1 MKSIKWI
8 KIFFGLSIFVF
19 LFVGIFNYK
28 IDSLGLLRETTLD
41 KVAEELSNGKIIAG
55 LGNID
60 ERIFRKKQIEY
71 LKNDVEYVA
80 IGSSRTMQLRKNMF
94 LNDGINNFQ
103 NYSVSGASIEDYIA
117 LIQVHKNKFGELPK
131 NLILGLDSWIFNKNN
146 GQTRYTSLSKEY
158 YQFLEIL
165 NVSSLKKLSK
175 EETNKIKISYFISL
189 DYLKENI
196 KSFRKK
202 QTYYVADNIE
212 VDDALKMPDG
222 SIYYPYKDRFPNFEE
237 VEKIAKS
244 YAQGSVYSLERY
256 EEISNIEI
264 FEKLI
269 TYLKNNGV
277 NVYFYLTPYHPTTY
291 DILIS
296 QEKYKIINEV
306 EIYVKEFAKQN
317 NIKLAGSYNPHN
329 LNLKNE
335 HFFDGMHSLD
345 IAYEII
351 FKDLLEGKFE
361 NIKKY
366 CKMK

>member
-1 MKSIKWI
+1 MKSTKWI

-19 LFVGIFNYK
+19 LFLGIFNYK

-158 YQFLEIL
+158 YHFLEIL
-165 NVSSLKKLSK
+165 NVSSFEKSSK

-202 QTYYVADNIE
+202 QTYYVANNIAI
-212 VDDALKMPDG
+212 DDALKMPDG

-237 VEKIAKS
+237 V
-244 YAQGSVYSLERY
+244 
-256 EEISNIEI
+256 
-264 FEKLI
+264 
-269 TYLKNNGV
+269 
-277 NVYFYLTPYHPTTY
+277 
-291 DILIS
+291 
-296 QEKYKIINEV
+296 
-306 EIYVKEFAKQN
+306 
-317 NIKLAGSYNPHN
+317 
-329 LNLKNE
+329 
-335 HFFDGMHSLD
+335 
-345 IAYEII
+345 
-351 FKDLLEGKFE
+351 
-361 NIKKY
+361 
-366 CKMK
+366 

>member
-1 MKSIKWI
+1 MKSKNWVFITLFI
-8 KIFFGLSIFVF
+8 SLISFIFI
-19 LFVGIFNYK
+19 GIFNYK
-28 IDSLGLLRETTLD
+28 IDSLGLLKETTYD
-41 KVAEELSNGKIIAG
+41 KIGKELSNGKIIAG

-60 ERIFRKKQIEY
+60 ERIFRKKQIEH
-71 LKNDVEYVA
+71 LKNDVEYIA

-117 LIQVHKNKFGELPK
+117 LIQVHKNKFNQLPK
-131 NLILGLDSWIFNKNN
+131 NIIFGLDSWIFNKNSS
-146 GQTRYTSLSKEY
+146 QTRYLSLKDEY
-158 YQFLEIL
+158 LQFMKIL
-165 NVSSLKKLSK
+165 NMTKINQQTRSKLS
-175 EETNKIKISYFISL
+175 YLLSL
-189 DYLKENI
+189 DYAKEN
-196 KSFRKK
+196 RKYYK
-202 QTYYVADNIE
+202 KNKNKKVENLTYYIVDTIE
-212 VDDALKMPDG
+212 VDAALKMPDG
-222 SIYYPYKDRFPNFEE
+222 SIYYPYKNRFPNFDE

-277 NVYFYLTPYHPTTY
+277 NVYFYLTPYHPITY
-291 DILIS
+291 DILVS
-296 QEKYKIINEV
+296 KEKYKIIDEV

-317 NIKLAGSYNPHN
+317 NIKVVGSYNPHM

-345 IAYEII
+345 TAYEII
-351 FKDLLEGKFE
+351 FKDLLK
-361 NIKKY
+361 
-366 CKMK
+366 

>member
-1 MKSIKWI
+1 MKYKLWI
-8 KIFFGLSIFVF
+8 ILAFIFSLIIFIII
-19 LFVGIFNYK
+19 GTFNYK

-117 LIQVHKNKFGELPK
+117 LIQVHKNKFGKLPR
-131 NLILGLDSWIFNKNN
+131 NIIFGLDTWIFNKYN
-146 GQTRYTSLSKEY
+146 GQSRYLSLNDEY
-158 YQFLEIL
+158 LQFMDIL
-165 NVSSLKKLSK
+165 KSNV
-175 EETNKIKISYFISL
+175 ETNNKKRSKIYYLLSL
-189 DYLKENI
+189 DYAKKNREYYKNNSKQIEEIKLK
-196 KSFRKK
+196 
-202 QTYYVADNIE
+202 YYITETIE

-317 NIKLAGSYNPHN
+317 NIKVVGSYNPHL

-351 FKDLLEGKFE
+351 FKDLLK
-361 NIKKY
+361 
-366 CKMK
+366 

>member
-1 MKSIKWI
+1 MKSTKWI

-19 LFVGIFNYK
+19 LFLGIFNYK

-158 YQFLEIL
+158 YHFLEIL
-165 NVSSLKKLSK
+165 NVSSFEKSSK

-212 VDDALKMPDG
+212 IDDALKMPDG

-317 NIKLAGSYNPHN
+317 NIKVVGSYNPHL

-351 FKDLLEGKFE
+351 FKDLLK
-361 NIKKY
+361 
-366 CKMK
+366 

>member
-117 LIQVHKNKFGELPK
+117 LIQVHKNKFGKLPR
-131 NLILGLDSWIFNKNN
+131 NIIFGLDTWIFNKYN
-146 GQTRYTSLSKEY
+146 GQARYLSLNDEY
-158 YQFLEIL
+158 LQLMDIL
-165 NVSSLKKLSK
+165 KSNV
-175 EETNKIKISYFISL
+175 ETNNKKRSKIYYLLSL
-189 DYLKENI
+189 DYAKEN
-196 KSFRKK
+196 RKYYK
-202 QTYYVADNIE
+202 KNKNKKVENLTYYIVDTIE
-212 VDDALKMPDG
+212 VDAALKMPDG
-222 SIYYPYKDRFPNFEE
+222 SIYYPYKNRFPNFDE

-244 YAQGSVYSLERY
+244 YAQGSVYSLEGY
-256 EEISNIEI
+256 KEISNIEI

-317 NIKLAGSYNPHN
+317 NIKVVGSYNPHL

-351 FKDLLEGKFE
+351 FKDLLK
-361 NIKKY
+361 
-366 CKMK
+366 

>member
-1 MKSIKWI
+1 MKSTKWI
-8 KIFFGLSIFVF
+8 KIFFGLSLFMF

-28 IDSLGLLRETTLD
+28 IDSLGLLSGTTLD

-80 IGSSRTMQLRKNMF
+80 IGSSRIMQLRKSMF

-117 LIQVHKNKFGELPK
+117 LLQIHKNKFGILPK
-131 NLILGLDSWIFNKNN
+131 NVILGLDAWIFNKNN
-146 GQTRYTSLSKEY
+146 DQTRYTSLSKEY
-158 YQFLEIL
+158 DEFLEIL
-165 NVSSLKKLSK
+165 NVNSLKKSNK

-189 DYLKENI
+189 DYFRENI
-196 KSFRKK
+196 KEFKK
-202 QTYYVADNIE
+202 NQSYFIVDSIE
-212 VDDALKMPDG
+212 VDEVLRMPDG
-222 SIYYPYKDRFPNFEE
+222 SIYYPYKNRFPDFNE
-237 VEKIAKS
+237 VENISKS

-291 DILIS
+291 DILILK
-296 QEKYKIINEV
+296 EKYKIIDKI

-317 NIKLAGSYNPHN
+317 NIKVVGSYNPHK

-345 IAYEII
+345 VAYEII
-351 FKDLLEGKFE
+351 FKDLLK
-361 NIKKY
+361 
-366 CKMK
+366 